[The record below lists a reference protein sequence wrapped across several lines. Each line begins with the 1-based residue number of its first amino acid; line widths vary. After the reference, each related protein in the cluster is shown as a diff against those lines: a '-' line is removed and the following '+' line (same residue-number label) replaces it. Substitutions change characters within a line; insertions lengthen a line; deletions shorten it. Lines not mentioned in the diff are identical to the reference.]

1 MVQVHSPPGISEQY
15 GFSLGCAEL
24 EVMGST
30 VSKVRF
36 GIVALALACMVN
48 GAPRYIGV
56 VSTDGRFWVDSAGVA
71 EHASIFEG
79 SIVET
84 TDAPATVPIGNTV
97 RVLLDA
103 SSRAQCY
110 ADYALRERGRGQL
123 DSGPT
128 YRLEARTLRVMPA
141 VAKSHAVVGI
151 SDSGSVEV
159 GALNGA
165 VRVANADGVRVATS
179 IPDTRSNSAWSSA
192 GTLRS

>member
-1 MVQVHSPPGISEQY
+1 
-15 GFSLGCAEL
+15 
-24 EVMGST
+24 MGST

-141 VAKSHAVVGI
+141 A
-151 SDSGSVEV
+151 
-159 GALNGA
+159 
-165 VRVANADGVRVATS
+165 AN
-179 IPDTRSNSAWSSA
+179 
-192 GTLRS
+192 